1 MRTTVLLSY
10 GSHYYTDTIKFS
22 NAIMFDKERNK
33 DEQHLRYILEQW
45 KKIVS
50 FGIMNNISGN
60 ITLVQLIDSLFN
72 VDHEVSVFVK
82 WIFILTTKLL
92 YH

>member
-1 MRTTVLLSY
+1 
-10 GSHYYTDTIKFS
+10 
-22 NAIMFDKERNK
+22 MFDKERNK
-33 DEQHLRYILEQW
+33 DEQHLSYILEQW

-50 FGIMNNISGN
+50 FGIMNNISEN

-72 VDHEVSVFVK
+72 VDHEVSVVVK

>member
-1 MRTTVLLSY
+1 
-10 GSHYYTDTIKFS
+10 
-22 NAIMFDKERNK
+22 MFDKERNK
-33 DEQHLRYILEQW
+33 DEQHLSYILEQW

-50 FGIMNNISGN
+50 FGIMNNISEN

-72 VDHEVSVFVK
+72 VDHEVSVVVK
-82 WIFILTTKLL
+82 WVFILTTKIL